1 MAETI
6 RSHFQWEPHRQAFE
20 AAMKV
25 FQLSKQFPKEERYSL
40 TDQFRRSARSVA
52 GNLAEAWGKRLYEG
66 SFVSKLTDAHGEAC
80 ETQDWIA
87 FAVRCAY
94 LDRDEGVRL
103 HEAYESIIRM
113 IVAMKRQPEKWI
125 IRADNP

>member
-20 AAMKV
+20 AAMSV
-25 FQLSKQFPKEERYSL
+25 FELSKRFPKEERYSL

-80 ETQDWIA
+80 ETQDWVA
-87 FAVRCAY
+87 FSVRCEY

-103 HEAYESIIRM
+103 HEAYEGIIRM
-113 IVAMKRQPEKWI
+113 IVAMKRHPEKWV
-125 IRADNP
+125 IRPDEQ

>member
-6 RSHFQWEPHRQAFE
+6 RSHFQWEVHRQAFE
-20 AAMKV
+20 AAMRV
-25 FQLSKQFPKEERYSL
+25 FELSQTFPKEERYSL
-40 TDQFRRSARSVA
+40 TDQIRRSARSVA

-87 FAVRCAY
+87 FAVRCNY
-94 LDRDEGVRL
+94 LDRDRGAEL
-103 HEAYESIIRM
+103 HQAYEGIICLIVSIRRNAGQWVIR
-113 IVAMKRQPEKWI
+113 PGE
-125 IRADNP
+125 

>member
-6 RSHFQWEPHRQAFE
+6 RSHFQWEVHKQAFE
-20 AAMKV
+20 TAMRV
-25 FQLSKQFPKEERYSL
+25 FEFSMSFPKEERYSL

-80 ETQDWIA
+80 ETQDWVA
-87 FAVRCAY
+87 FAVRCQY
-94 LDRDEGVRL
+94 LDREEGVRL
-103 HEAYESIIRM
+103 HQAYEDIIRM
-113 IVAMKRQPEKWI
+113 IVAMKRHPEKWVI
-125 IRADNP
+125 NIEEG